1 MNKIL
6 SRKAIKLISV
16 TILISLA
23 SACSVP
29 MEREQYDQPLDKWT
43 DGQLLE
49 QASKDFARKNYQDS
63 YGYLFQLSKRNNKE
77 GLYALGYSYYY
88 GLGIEKNEATAQD
101 LIRQSAA
108 LGYKPAIKALRLFMA
123 SKIAFVSDT
132 KKASYMAHGD
142 DKSSKV
148 ESEKISSST
157 DLAQTDQNKEY
168 SSSKINLA
176 KATTTSDLIP
186 SSTSSK
192 SNLAVKQNKM
202 KLDSLQ
208 EIIDGD
214 LSKDKLAVK
223 TESQNT
229 LITSDEKP
237 SANIAAN
244 ERKSPI
250 DRIIKSHTIPKTEA
264 VKKVAEVNNK
274 SKDFWKGFEEF
285 HNEPSIDPQAKSL
298 VANKISRL
306 KIKQAEQPSIEL
318 SKKPVTQPESSQ
330 NTAWLKSQDPNSYT
344 IQITASKNKEEV
356 NKFIIANNLQA
367 KAEAYAYLN
376 DDKVWYGVGMGVY
389 DNQSDAYKALLKD
402 VPSNAKGNK
411 PWVRQ
416 FKNIRAI
423 G

>member
-1 MNKIL
+1 MSKIL

-16 TILISLA
+16 TILITLA

-29 MEREQYDQPLDKWT
+29 TEREQYDQPVDKWT

-88 GLGIEKNEATAQD
+88 GLGVAKNEAIAQD

-148 ESEKISSST
+148 ENEKISSST
-157 DLAQTDQNKEY
+157 DLAKADQDKEY
-168 SSSKINLA
+168 SAKLNLA
-176 KATTTSDLIP
+176 KATTTSELMP
-186 SSTSSK
+186 SSK
-192 SNLAVKQNKM
+192 ANPAVKQNKM
-202 KLDSLQ
+202 KLDTLQ

-223 TESQNT
+223 TESQT
-229 LITSDEKP
+229 TAIKSDEKA
-237 SANIAAN
+237 SANIAAT
-244 ERKSPI
+244 EKKSPV
-250 DRIIKSHTIPKTEA
+250 DSIITSHALPKTEI
-264 VKKVAEVNNK
+264 VKKVAKVNNK
-274 SKDFWKGFEEF
+274 SKEFWKGFEEF
-285 HNEPSIDPQAKSL
+285 HNEPAVDPQAKNL

-318 SKKPVTQPESSQ
+318 SKKPVTQPEAAQ
-330 NTAWLKSQDPNSYT
+330 NTPWLKSQDPNSYT

-356 NKFIIANNLQA
+356 NKFIIANNLQD

-389 DNQSDAYKALLKD
+389 DNQSDAYQALLKD